1 MISEEVKKAREVS
14 ILRALEYIE
23 DGMVIAFG
31 TGTTMAQA
39 VSYIKKKVQ
48 ERGMKLIFIPTSL
61 QSRQLLL
68 ENGLQVSSLYEYPEP
83 DLMID
88 SFDQSDKD
96 GNVIK
101 GGGGAMLMEKV
112 VAQASK
118 KVILVGDYLKL
129 VERLSIPVPLEI
141 LKEAYPH
148 VNRIL
153 TQIGFTLKLRGSTGK
168 IGPVISEN
176 GNLLGDVDVGEIE
189 DPERLDIFLRSI
201 AGVLETGLFPK
212 LADKIIIGE
221 RDNSI
226 KEINI
231 SRKRL
236 SFSPLKIYK

>member
-1 MISEEVKKAREVS
+1 MISEEVKKAREAS
-14 ILRALEYIE
+14 ILKALEYIE

-39 VSYIKKKVQ
+39 VGYIKKKVQ
-48 ERGMKLIFIPTSL
+48 EKEMDLIFIPTSL

-68 ENGLQVSSLYEYPEP
+68 ENGLRVSSLYEYPQP
-83 DLMID
+83 DLTID

-118 KVILVGDYLKL
+118 KVIFVADYLKL

-148 VNRIL
+148 VNRVL
-153 TQIGFTLKLRGSTGK
+153 TQMKLILKLRESTGK

-176 GNLLGDVDVGEIE
+176 GNLLGDVDAGEIE
-189 DPERLDIFLRSI
+189 DPEGLDNLLRSI
-201 AGVLETGLFPK
+201 AGILETGLFPK

-221 RDNSI
+221 KDNSI

-231 SRKRL
+231 ARKK
-236 SFSPLKIYK
+236 LKL

>member
-1 MISEEVKKAREVS
+1 MISEEVKKAREAS
-14 ILRALEYIE
+14 ILKALEYIE

-39 VSYIKKKVQ
+39 VGYIKKKVQ
-48 ERGMKLIFIPTSL
+48 EKEMDLIFIPTSL

-68 ENGLQVSSLYEYPEP
+68 ENGLRVSSLYEYPQP
-83 DLMID
+83 DLTID

-118 KVILVGDYLKL
+118 KVIFVADYLKL

-148 VNRIL
+148 VNRVL
-153 TQIGFTLKLRGSTGK
+153 TQMKLILKLRESTGK

-176 GNLLGDVDVGEIE
+176 GNLLGDVDAGEIE
-189 DPERLDIFLRSI
+189 DPEGLDNLLRSI
-201 AGVLETGLFPK
+201 AGILETGLFPK

-231 SRKRL
+231 ERKRI
-236 SFSPLKIYK
+236 KM

>member
-1 MISEEVKKAREVS
+1 MISEEVKKAREAS
-14 ILRALEYIE
+14 ILKALEYIE

-39 VSYIKKKVQ
+39 VGYIKKKVQ
-48 ERGMKLIFIPTSL
+48 EKEMDLIFIPTSL

-68 ENGLQVSSLYEYPEP
+68 ENGLRVSSLYEYPQP
-83 DLMID
+83 DLTID

-118 KVILVGDYLKL
+118 KVIFVADYLKL

-148 VNRIL
+148 VNRVL
-153 TQIGFTLKLRGSTGK
+153 TQMKLILKLRESTGK

-176 GNLLGDVDVGEIE
+176 GNLLGDVDAGEIE
-189 DPERLDIFLRSI
+189 DPEGLDNLLRSI
-201 AGVLETGLFPK
+201 AGILETGLFPK

-221 RDNSI
+221 KDNSI

-231 SRKRL
+231 ERKRI
-236 SFSPLKIYK
+236 KI

>member
-1 MISEEVKKAREVS
+1 MISEEVKKAREAS
-14 ILRALEYIE
+14 ILKALEYIE

-39 VSYIKKKVQ
+39 VGYIKKKVQ
-48 ERGMKLIFIPTSL
+48 EKEMDLIFIPTSL

-68 ENGLQVSSLYEYPEP
+68 ENGLRVSSLYEYPQP
-83 DLMID
+83 DLTID

-118 KVILVGDYLKL
+118 KVIFVADYLKL

-148 VNRIL
+148 VNRVL
-153 TQIGFTLKLRGSTGK
+153 TQMKLILKLRESTGK

-176 GNLLGDVDVGEIE
+176 GNLLGDVDAGEIE
-189 DPERLDIFLRSI
+189 DPEGLDNLLRSI
-201 AGVLETGLFPK
+201 A
-212 LADKIIIGE
+212 
-221 RDNSI
+221 
-226 KEINI
+226 
-231 SRKRL
+231 
-236 SFSPLKIYK
+236 